1 MMQLSQFNNSNLN
14 MKIRLVCLDGLGN
27 LFFLFYNIDELLNGL
42 NIGKNGRIEKIIS
55 IDRFVGLDNTN
66 KELYENDVGILG
78 EYKGSHGTFTCILK
92 YDIKEMRFWWIDL
105 ISNQWISGRTTDAKL
120 IGNIYEN
127 SQIELLNI
135 K

>member
-1 MMQLSQFNNSNLN
+1 

-42 NIGKNGRIEKIIS
+42 NIGKNGRIEKILS
-55 IDRFVGLDNTN
+55 TDRFVGLDNTN
-66 KELYENDVGILG
+66 KEFYENDVGILG
-78 EYKGSHGTFTCILK
+78 KYKSSHGTFTCILK
-92 YDIKEMRFWWIDL
+92 YDIKESRFWWIDL